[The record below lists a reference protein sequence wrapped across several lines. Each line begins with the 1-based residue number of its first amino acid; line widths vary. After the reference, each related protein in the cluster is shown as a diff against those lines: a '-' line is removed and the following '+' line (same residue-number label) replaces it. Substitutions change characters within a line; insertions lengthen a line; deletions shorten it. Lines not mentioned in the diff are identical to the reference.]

1 MRFLCVCCAFASC
14 FRKDVLDTEADRL
27 FVRSTCSK
35 VSGQAMS
42 SYAKIDVSRC
52 LEMSRVNSSSLSS
65 PFSYSI
71 QLQVTGEYH
80 RIESHA
86 PSTATAA
93 TACNGCNG
101 CNGSHLRRLARPP
114 SLSEAKQGEDLP
126 GLVAASGHSRVFWL
140 WYGPTKGMTYGFSG
154 WSSKKKHLRFRYMYI
169 NYYKLI

>member
-93 TACNGCNG
+93 TAAMALTSGDWQG
-101 CNGSHLRRLARPP
+101 RQAFQ
-114 SLSEAKQGEDLP
+114 KQNKEKIY
-126 GLVAASGHSRVFWL
+126 LVWSPHQVI
-140 WYGPTKGMTYGFSG
+140 PGFSG
-154 WSSKKKHLRFRYMYI
+154 CDMGQQREWHMDFPVDHPRKNILDLDI
-169 NYYKLI
+169 WYKLI

>member
-93 TACNGCNG
+93 MALTSGDWQGRQAFQ
-101 CNGSHLRRLARPP
+101 
-114 SLSEAKQGEDLP
+114 KQNKEKIY
-126 GLVAASGHSRVFWL
+126 LVWSPHQVI
-140 WYGPTKGMTYGFSG
+140 PGFSG
-154 WSSKKKHLRFRYMYI
+154 CDMDQQRE
-169 NYYKLI
+169 